1 MDNRKFAMTTLCLAA
16 LLAAGCAED
25 RYREEEGFGD
35 AVRAAKARQII
46 NPDASRNAARP
57 DGMDGASA
65 KATIDRYQKSYESP
79 PPPVNVFTI
88 GVGGGTAGSS
98 VAR

>member
-1 MDNRKFAMTTLCLAA
+1 MDNRRLAMTTLCLAA
-16 LLAAGCAED
+16 LLAAGCAEN

-46 NPDASRNAARP
+46 NPDASRNTARP
-57 DGMDGASA
+57 DGMDGPSA
-65 KATIDRYQKSYESP
+65 KSTVDRYQKSFEIP

-88 GVGGGTAGSS
+88 GVGSGTSAG
-98 VAR
+98 AQ

>member
-1 MDNRKFAMTTLCLAA
+1 MDHRKFAIACVGLVASLV
-16 LLAAGCAED
+16 AGCAEN

-46 NPDASRNAARP
+46 NPDASRNTARP
-57 DGMDGASA
+57 DGLDGTSA
-65 KATIDRYQKSYESP
+65 KATIERYQKSYESP

-88 GVGGGTAGSS
+88 GVTGGSS
-98 VAR
+98 GTTGIR

>member
-1 MDNRKFAMTTLCLAA
+1 MDTRKLAMTTLCLTA
-16 LLAAGCAED
+16 LLAAGCAEN

-46 NPDASRNAARP
+46 NPDASRNTARP

-65 KATIDRYQKSYESP
+65 KSTIDRYEKSFESP
-79 PPPVNVFTI
+79 PAPVNVFTI
-88 GVGGGTAGSS
+88 GVGGGSAGT
-98 VAR
+98 R

>member
-1 MDNRKFAMTTLCLAA
+1 MDKRKLAITTLSLAA
-16 LLAAGCAED
+16 LLAAGCAEN

-57 DGMDGASA
+57 DALDGESA
-65 KATIDRYQKSYESP
+65 KATIDRYQKSFESP

-88 GVGGGTAGSS
+88 GVGGASTGG
-98 VAR
+98 R

>member
-1 MDNRKFAMTTLCLAA
+1 MDNRKLAITTLCLAA
-16 LLAAGCAED
+16 LLAAGCAEN

-46 NPDASRNAARP
+46 NLDASRNTARP
-57 DGMDGASA
+57 DGMDGTSA
-65 KATIDRYQKSYESP
+65 KATVDRYQKSYESP

-88 GVGGGTAGSS
+88 GVSGTTGSTG
-98 VAR
+98 AR

>member
-1 MDNRKFAMTTLCLAA
+1 MDKRKLAIASVGLVA
-16 LLAAGCAED
+16 LLVAGCAEN

-46 NPDASRNAARP
+46 NPDASRNTARP
-57 DGMDGASA
+57 DGMDGIAA
-65 KATIDRYQKSYESP
+65 KATMDRYEKSYETP

-88 GVGGGTAGSS
+88 GVGTGATGGTS
-98 VAR
+98 VR

>member
-1 MDNRKFAMTTLCLAA
+1 MDKRRLAIVSVGLVA
-16 LLAAGCAED
+16 LLAAGCAEN

-46 NPDASRNAARP
+46 NPDASRNTARP
-57 DGMDGASA
+57 DGMDGHTA
-65 KATIDRYQKSYESP
+65 KATIDRYEKSFETP

-88 GVGGGTAGSS
+88 GVGTGTT
-98 VAR
+98 R